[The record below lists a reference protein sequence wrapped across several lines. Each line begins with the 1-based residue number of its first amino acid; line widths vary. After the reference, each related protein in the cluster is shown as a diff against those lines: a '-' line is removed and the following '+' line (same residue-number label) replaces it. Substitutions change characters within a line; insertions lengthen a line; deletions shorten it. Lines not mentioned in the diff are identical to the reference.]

1 MQYSDVQLLASFLNY
16 LAATAYSSF
25 AYVYI
30 SNLIS
35 TNTNHLKQAYFINSL

>member
-1 MQYSDVQLLASFLNY
+1 MHYSGVQPLVYFLKY
-16 LAATAYSSF
+16 LPAISYSSF

-35 TNTNHLKQAYFINSL
+35 TNKKHVNQAYFTNSL

>member
-1 MQYSDVQLLASFLNY
+1 MQYSDVQQLVSFLNY
-16 LAATAYSSF
+16 LAATSYSSF

-35 TNTNHLKQAYFINSL
+35 TNTNYLKEEYFLKDK